1 MNSSLDHK
9 VTGLLSRMQV
19 PQAGSS
25 SVGAVGPVARWSGRG
40 ILLFRHSSSEVTVT
54 ESAWQTRSPSGSDCP
69 VPARRRAAPTRLSS
83 DGPGPEMI

>member
-40 ILLFRHSSSEVTVT
+40 ILLFRHGSSEVTVT
-54 ESAWQTRSPSGSDCP
+54 ESAWQSPSGSDCP
-69 VPARRRAAPTRLSS
+69 VPARRRAAPARLSS